1 LKPSLVRGI
10 RVLAVIGLVAVVL
23 AVGGALLTGAA
34 ARRFIAVAPSA
45 SASSPPPSSA
55 SSASSAGP
63 SIPAST
69 MPAKPSISTAHLV
82 AIGDSVTAGTNCDCT
97 AFPNLYAKALASRY
111 GVAAYVRNDGQGG
124 ETSADVLDDLRGND
138 AEQSDIDRADI
149 VVVTIGAND
158 FGSQYG
164 AISSGSC
171 GGNDDLSCVHDDL
184 GRLQDNLTAI
194 VRQIHRLRAGAPTA
208 LLLTG
213 YWNVFE
219 DGDVARRAMT
229 KRGLAESDTLTRAT
243 NQVIEQVARDQQATY
258 VDLYSA
264 FKGADGG
271 QDPTQLLAGDGD
283 HPNAAGHRLI
293 AQTLT
298 AAGVAPLTLG

>member
-1 LKPSLVRGI
+1 LKPSLVRGA
-10 RVLAVIGLVAVVL
+10 RVLAVIGLVAVVI

-34 ARRFIAVAPSA
+34 ARRFIAVAPPPSSVPA
-45 SASSPPPSSA
+45 SLPPPSS
-55 SSASSAGP
+55 SAA
-63 SIPAST
+63 PAS
-69 MPAKPSISTAHLV
+69 PSISTAHLV
-82 AIGDSVTAGTNCDCT
+82 AIGDSVTAGTNCNCT
-97 AFPNLYAKALASRY
+97 AFPNLYAKELAARY
-111 GVAAYVRNDGQGG
+111 GIAAYVRNDGQGG
-124 ETSADVLDDLRGND
+124 ETSADVLDDLRGDD
-138 AEQSDIDRADI
+138 AEQADIARADI

-164 AISSGSC
+164 AVSSGTC
-171 GGNDDLSCVHDDL
+171 GGGDDLSCVDDDL

-208 LLLTG
+208 VLLTG

-229 KRGLAESDTLTRAT
+229 KQGLAESDTLSRAT
-243 NQVIEQVARDQQATY
+243 NQVIARVAGDQQATY
-258 VDLYSA
+258 VDLYAA

-271 QDPTQLLAGDGD
+271 DDPTQLLADDGD

-293 AQTLT
+293 AQALT
-298 AAGVAPLTLG
+298 EASTAPLILGR